1 MSQLIGQQ
9 NISNMVFSDLML
21 ERLFPPS
28 NTVKVETNHGKFFC
42 DLMIVT
48 LAFCLV
54 TVCIVCF
61 TNYLAYLARNE
72 AHDTRLLNVLNGNL
86 ALNMQLLSLIFVS
99 MILEA
104 VADTNSVEDNTIST
118 LEAVRIFAETN
129 QTLLVAQLTLATCV
143 KVRDSNQGLQRF
155 NSHREVPTLLVPFLG

>member
-1 MSQLIGQQ
+1 MSILLGHL

-21 ERLFPPS
+21 ERLFPRS
-28 NTVKVETNHGKFFC
+28 NTEETGKFVC
-42 DLMIVT
+42 DLIIVT

-54 TVCIVCF
+54 TVCIICF
-61 TNYLAYLARNE
+61 TIYLAYLARTE

-86 ALNMQLLSLIFVS
+86 ALNMQLLSLVFVS

-104 VADTNSVEDNTIST
+104 VVDANSVEDNTIST

-143 KVRDSNQGLQRF
+143 KVRASNKGSQRF
-155 NSHREVPTLLVPFLG
+155 HNHGEGPY

>member
-1 MSQLIGQQ
+1 MSILLGHP

-21 ERLFPPS
+21 ERLFPRS
-28 NTVKVETNHGKFFC
+28 NTEVETDHGKFFC
-42 DLMIVT
+42 DLIIVT

-54 TVCIVCF
+54 TVCIICF
-61 TNYLAYLARNE
+61 TIYLAYLARTE

-86 ALNMQLLSLIFVS
+86 ALNMQLLSLVFVS

-104 VADTNSVEDNTIST
+104 VMDANSVEDNTIST

-129 QTLLVAQLTLATCV
+129 QTLLVTQLTLATCV
-143 KVRDSNQGLQRF
+143 KVRASNKGSQRF
-155 NSHREVPTLLVPFLG
+155 QNHGEGKSMLNG